1 MRRDEWRTISADIRL
16 QSVHG
21 IRREM
26 VTFGSDQRDAAW
38 FQYTVNFVYKI
49 FDIGYMLNHMPG
61 IDDVGRSIR
70 KLMLFKSC
78 L

>member
-1 MRRDEWRTISADIRL
+1 
-16 QSVHG
+16 
-21 IRREM
+21 M

-61 IDDVGRSIR
+61 IDDVERSIR